1 MGQFESKI
9 YQTIAPICIY
19 FLLTALKDR
28 CSMEVY
34 TPRAS
39 SRVPG
44 KAKCGAH
51 LSSNLCTNHT
61 ILLYPHM
68 RIYMA
73 VLPKYNGDFTNFI
86 EPIIKRPMLSQVATH
101 STATAYLRLILMGS
115 KTRGRIW
122 TRVWRTFPWSH
133 QFDEARQ
140 LPKAESAFFRI
151 FPLFLFFIYWY
162 AALGQI
168 WWLD

>member
-1 MGQFESKI
+1 MYS
-9 YQTIAPICIY
+9 YLRYTP
-19 FLLTALKDR
+19 LNDR
-28 CSMEVY
+28 CSIELNI
-34 TPRAS
+34 PGAS

-44 KAKCGAH
+44 KTECGAH
-51 LSSNLCTNHT
+51 LSLNSCTNHT
-61 ILLYPHM
+61 ILLYHHM

-73 VLPKYNGDFTNFI
+73 VLHKYNGNYTEFI
-86 EPIIKRPMLSQVATH
+86 EPIIRRPMLHPAAIH
-101 STATAYLRLILMGS
+101 STATAYLGQTLMES

-122 TRVWRTFPWSH
+122 TRVWRILPWSH

-168 WWLD
+168 WWID

>member
-1 MGQFESKI
+1 MGQFESKV

-19 FLLTALKDR
+19 LLLTALKDR
-28 CSMEVY
+28 RSMEVY
-34 TPRAS
+34 TPGAS
-39 SRVPG
+39 SWVPG

-51 LSSNLCTNHT
+51 LSPNSCTNHT

-73 VLPKYNGDFTNFI
+73 VLPKYNGNYTEFI
-86 EPIIKRPMLSQVATH
+86 EPIIKRPMLHPAAIH
-101 STATAYLRLILMGS
+101 STATAYLGQILMGS

-122 TRVWRTFPWSH
+122 TRVWRILPWSH

-140 LPKAESAFFRI
+140 LPEAESTFFRI
-151 FPLFLFFIYWY
+151 FPLFLYFIYWY